1 MMLSQLQM
9 KTNAHY
15 ELQCTKEHLIS
26 PLTSIRSLL
35 MCLKNALSA
44 FVLQL
49 QGVTMIRAQTQ
60 IFELCSSKWLPLDTS
75 EHTSAVPVTA
85 QAR

>member
-26 PLTSIRSLL
+26 PLTSIMSLL

-44 FVLQL
+44 F
-49 QGVTMIRAQTQ
+49 RAQTQ